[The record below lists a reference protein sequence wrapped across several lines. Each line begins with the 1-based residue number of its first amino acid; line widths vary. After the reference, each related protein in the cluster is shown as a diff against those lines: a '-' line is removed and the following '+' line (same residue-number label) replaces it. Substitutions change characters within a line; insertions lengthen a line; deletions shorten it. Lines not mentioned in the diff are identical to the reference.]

1 MKRNIF
7 PASIFIL
14 VLIAILSSSSDFSF
28 AEDEHSLE
36 SQKNEAEKTSVSEHE
51 EE

>member
-14 VLIAILSSSSDFSF
+14 VLIAILFSSSDFSF
-28 AEDEHSLE
+28 AQEEHTPEPAKEE
-36 SQKNEAEKTSVSEHE
+36 SNQ
-51 EE
+51 

>member
-7 PASIFIL
+7 LASIFIL
-14 VLIAILSSSSDFSF
+14 VLITILSSSDFSF